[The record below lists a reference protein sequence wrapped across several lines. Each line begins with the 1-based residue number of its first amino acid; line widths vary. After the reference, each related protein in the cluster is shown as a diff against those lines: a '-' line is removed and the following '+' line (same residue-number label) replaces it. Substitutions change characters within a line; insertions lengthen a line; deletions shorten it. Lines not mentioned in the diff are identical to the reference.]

1 MQIKFDRKMSL
12 FKIKEV
18 YLVDDDAIVRLVA
31 SKIFKNINFQN
42 PIHSFENGKEAIQEI
57 ERKAAVNQSEIT
69 GEKIL
74 LLLDIN
80 MPIMDAWA
88 FLDEFKELDQRI
100 KKNFLITIITS
111 SIDSNDSMKAFSYQ
125 EVSDYITKPLSGKH
139 ILDFLKKHNLYEE

>member
-1 MQIKFDRKMSL
+1 MSL

-31 SKIFKNINFQN
+31 SKIFKNIEFPN
-42 PIHSFENGKEAIQEI
+42 PIHSFGNGREALDEI
-57 ERKAAVNQSEIT
+57 AKKAAENQVEYT

-80 MPIMDAWA
+80 MPEMDAWA
-88 FLDEFKELDQRI
+88 FLEHFKGFEQEV
-100 KKNFLITIITS
+100 KKQFLISIITS
-111 SIDSNDSMKAFSYQ
+111 SIDSNDKMKAFSYL

-139 ILDFLKKHNLYEE
+139 IIDFLKKHNLFEE